1 MALFGKKNTKTEEAA
16 GTKAPASTAHIAVAA
31 TALLKNP
38 RITEKATAAALGSVY
53 IFDVAGNATKRD
65 IIKAVVALYKVTP
78 RKVAVVSVP
87 TKSVRNMRTGV
98 RGTKGGGKKAY
109 VYLAKG
115 ETISIH

>member
-1 MALFGKKNTKTEEAA
+1 MALFSKNTKKE
-16 GTKAPASTAHIAVAA
+16 VAA
-31 TALLKNP
+31 ETKPATVSTVAAAATVLLKRP

-78 RKVAVVSVP
+78 RKVAVASVP
-87 TKSVRNMRTGV
+87 TKNVRNMRSGI

-109 VYLAKG
+109 VYLKKG